1 MLNIPENVKNTF
13 LEESSHKALKFTT
26 NPNWLYPEDAEW
38 QKDIDSLNL
47 FNGNAYR
54 NNTTWHYDATSTPL
68 TGDFLRYMKIN
79 MYSNIDSLDAT
90 NSVETFAFKYRNY
103 VNISMNIGVYPTST
117 PYPQQL
123 RFGVRYLDNTGAERE
138 EITTYDVADYLA
150 SGEWQ
155 TVGRVSITLP
165 TYKLAATG
173 ASAISRIFFEGIDN
187 NVDFYGYLIYGRPII
202 SVSDNPDSFPIQY
215 SEVDY
220 TTLDKTEYI
229 PFVLFDNEN
238 IVFDKFSMTESLCSK
253 DNIEFGLCEA
263 GNIEVDVVNV
273 GDVKDETFY
282 PMVGV
287 ADPNATVPYSE
298 LRRIN
303 WYKGSRYNHSPQSG
317 FWVSWNSTSVYNI
330 YTDRIGDVDIASYSN
345 YFANSSNLYLK
356 YNVDFEYFTSDTM
369 PTYVRFAFD
378 FTRTNGSGY
387 MFEDS
392 TYFELSELLDGEHS
406 IVLSPVYSNSNG
418 EIAAIQRIRIYFY
431 DSNKER
437 LTIDCSVKATFSD
450 IQVGMLKNSSD
461 SIPAFDL
468 STCCIYNNNL
478 DEYLAQYQYSY
489 VPLGKY
495 TVKDIKKKISHNLT
509 IKTLS
514 MYDDMLLL
522 EQNAANWY
530 TQYMYGI
537 DTNES
542 GNYGYEFA
550 RQIYSGYY
558 NYMKNIGIMSDP
570 NDMTLVFTK
579 TYDECLQNMSTKYY
593 RFFEYYNSSQVLKQ
607 YFEIKYSQHVISNPD
622 PSKLYMLKKIN
633 YNYMTDADL
642 MKAGITW
649 YENHEDPYGRG
660 LVKANVLVE
669 EELSDGTYNR
679 FLVDND
685 DLFAISNNCV
695 EFTIYAPTYTYGYW
709 VDGSITRTQQVI
721 ESISLYSVNKDFTL
735 ENASTRLLYYQYEK
749 LPKELEERQ
758 AQVTYYVYLNNTHTI
773 FECDSSITGRD
784 VVHSLLEL
792 TGCFFR
798 MSRET
803 GEPEFIYCTKSG
815 LYPSNTLYPADDLYP
830 RAGTNQVE
838 GMGKY
843 MSTECADYSVTKF
856 GKIQILKNQTSNKT
870 ESNVQWQY
878 IGDEDVGL
886 NTYII
891 DDNIFYC
898 NKDMTYDTDHMQ
910 ELDVTLRKMFYMI
923 SNMDYTPNITKAL
936 GIPWLECGDRLGLL
950 TYDGGF
956 ETFVYRRKLDGI
968 QLLKDTYESHGDEY
982 NNAIKNY
989 GY

>member
-13 LEESSHKALKFTT
+13 LEESSHKTLKFTT
-26 NPNWLYPEDAEW
+26 NPNWLYAEDAEW
-38 QKDIDSLNL
+38 QKDMDTLNL

-54 NNTTWHYDATSTPL
+54 NGITWQYDFHTDPFDDDDIA
-68 TGDFLRYMKIN
+68 RAKIN
-79 MYSNIDSLDAT
+79 VYSNIDAYDAT
-90 NSVETFAFKYRNY
+90 NAVETFGFKYRNY
-103 VNISMNIGVYPTST
+103 VNISMEMGIYPTNQT
-117 PYPQQL
+117 YPQQL
-123 RFGVRYLDNTGAERE
+123 AFKVTYADNTGAEHE
-138 EITTYDVADYLA
+138 EAVQFDIDDYLVT
-150 SGEWQ
+150 GEWQ
-155 TVGRVSITLP
+155 TAGRVSVTLP

-173 ASAISRIFFEGIDN
+173 AYTIKYIEWDN
-187 NVDFYGYLIYGRPII
+187 MTGNVDFYGYLIYKKPII

-282 PMVGV
+282 PMIGV
-287 ADPNATVPYSE
+287 ADPNADVSYSE
-298 LRRIN
+298 MRRIN
-303 WYKGSRYNHSPQSG
+303 WYKGSNYNPSPKNG
-317 FWVSWNSTSVYNI
+317 FYSYWTNQTVYRIFTS
-330 YTDRIGDVDIASYSN
+330 RISDVDIASYSN
-345 YFANSSNLYLK
+345 YFTDCNYVYLK
-356 YNVDFEYFTSDTM
+356 LSVIFDSFTADTM
-369 PTYVRFAFD
+369 PTYIRPAIGFERSNGIGYLNYMDYMDASD
-378 FTRTNGSGY
+378 LLNGSH
-387 MFEDS
+387 
-392 TYFELSELLDGEHS
+392 ELLFR
-406 IVLSPVYSNSNG
+406 LTYSNSSG
-418 EIAAIQRIRIYFY
+418 TVDKIQNLYFHFY
-431 DSNKER
+431 NANKEQ
-437 LTIDCSVKATFSD
+437 LTITCSAQITATNL
-450 IQVGMLKNSSD
+450 QVGMLDGYSD
-461 SIPAFDL
+461 IIPEFNLKD
-468 STCCIYNNNL
+468 CCIYNNNL
-478 DEYLAQYQYSY
+478 ASYLSQYQLTY

-495 TVKDIKKKISHNLT
+495 TVQDISKKISHNLT
-509 IKTLS
+509 VKTLS

-522 EQNAANWY
+522 ERNAANWY

-537 DTNES
+537 STNEAS
-542 GNYGYEFA
+542 PYGYEFA
-550 RQIYSGYY
+550 RQIYSSYY
-558 NYMKNIGIMSDP
+558 NYMRTTGIVQEP
-570 NDMTLVFTK
+570 ANMTQILTK
-579 TYDECLQNMSTKYY
+579 TYSELESTMSTKTVS
-593 RFFEYYNSSQVLKQ
+593 FL
-607 YFEIKYSQHVISNPD
+607 
-622 PSKLYMLKKIN
+622 KLYYESTKELHNTGILYYAYVDIANPNPQKLYFVKWFN
-633 YNYMTDADL
+633 YVYQSEVHVP
-642 MKAGITW
+642 W
-649 YENHEDPYGRG
+649 YSMHDKYNRG
-660 LVKANVLVE
+660 LETANILVE
-669 EELSDGTYNR
+669 ERLSDGSYNK
-679 FLVDND
+679 FLVDPD
-685 DLFAISNNCV
+685 DLFALSATCTQLKLYV
-695 EFTIYAPTYTYGYW
+695 PMYAKYTSFADKYYIL
-709 VDGSITRTQQVI
+709 DHI
-721 ESISLYSVNKDFTL
+721 EVYTTDKTFVL
-735 ENASTRLLYYQYEK
+735 ENASARLLYYDYN
-749 LPKELEERQ
+749 LKEVEFEEADEDWPGNVIDRCIP
-758 AQVTYYVYLNNTHTI
+758 HTV
-773 FECDSSITGRD
+773 FDCDSNITGRD